1 MNSLRNKLRS
11 FLWGRYGI
19 DQLYYG
25 LLVLYVLLTVLRM
38 IFDLEFLSFI
48 AMVVLILAF
57 LRVLSKNHG
66 ARQKENRVF
75 LKLWAPVKTEL
86 VLIRDR
92 FRDKKNARYR
102 HCRHCR
108 AILKLPVKKGGHTV
122 VCPRCRKRFS
132 VHILF

>member
-1 MNSLRNKLRS
+1 MNSLRNKMRS

-25 LLVLYVLLTVLRM
+25 LLVLYVILLALRLILDLSFLSGAAAVVLLLALLRM
-38 IFDLEFLSFI
+38 
-48 AMVVLILAF
+48 
-57 LRVLSKNHG
+57 LSKNHA
-66 ARQKENRVF
+66 ARQKENRMF
-75 LKLWAPVKTEL
+75 LKLWTPVKTEL
-86 VLIRDR
+86 VLLKDRLRDL
-92 FRDKKNARYR
+92 KSARYR

-122 VCPRCRKRFS
+122 VCPRCQKRFS

>member
-86 VLIRDR
+86 VLVRDR
-92 FRDKKNARYR
+92 FRDIKNARYR

-122 VCPRCRKRFS
+122 VCPRCCKRFS

>member
-25 LLVLYVLLTVLRM
+25 LLVLYVILTVLRM

-92 FRDKKNARYR
+92 LRDKKNARYR